1 MRNPHALAFRF
12 PDLLTFKLGPLKRDE
27 IKSVGITCDYILP
40 CVTRGTS
47 EEHYLGL

>member
-1 MRNPHALAFRF
+1 MRNPHALA
-12 PDLLTFKLGPLKRDE
+12 DSLLLTFKLGPLKRDE
-27 IKSVGITCDYILP
+27 IECVGITCDDILP